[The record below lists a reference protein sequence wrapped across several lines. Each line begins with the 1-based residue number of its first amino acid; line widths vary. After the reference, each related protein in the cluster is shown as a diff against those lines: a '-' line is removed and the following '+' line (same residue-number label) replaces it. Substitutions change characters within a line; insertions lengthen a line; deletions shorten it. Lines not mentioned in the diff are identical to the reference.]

1 MKFAEQISKKKII
14 IYSNQY
20 RNTCRF
26 YNLKNLKN
34 LDSYRLVLNLA
45 GKMDLQRVSKRVA
58 FSDLS
63 IYCTWKSK
71 NSQTHEILKIRRETI
86 NLRC

>member
-1 MKFAEQISKKKII
+1 M
-14 IYSNQY
+14 
-20 RNTCRF
+20 
-26 YNLKNLKN
+26 
-34 LDSYRLVLNLA
+34 LNLA